1 MFAQYYEP
9 HLLFCGNW
17 GEKVDTNITHIK
29 GTLKMR
35 AGNPGQVYITNF
47 SASVGSYSSQLA
59 LMLTSHAVSSFAF
72 QFVPTFL
79 LLTVSVKDC
88 SHVFQD
94 LMWGKESC
102 RRFNNK

>member
-29 GTLKMR
+29 GSLKMR

-59 LMLTSHAVSSFAF
+59 LPMQLAPSLSSSFLHF
-72 QFVPTFL
+72 
-79 LLTVSVKDC
+79 C
-88 SHVFQD
+88 Y
-94 LMWGKESC
+94 
-102 RRFNNK
+102 